1 MIQEYHYGQI
11 VTKRK
16 NIKEIVG
23 AKGTRTLM
31 AIIFCIY
38 VGPEHELYNVNLLAA
53 SMNLQLLDT
62 LVYKG
67 KGGYKKLPRRLYEI
81 DLFEGFAEF
90 PEEVETLIKRLGF
103 NPTEGEA
110 KYVYNVLYAIKP
122 LILEWLTMTNE
133 IVYAPEFAYHID
145 YFIRNKVEHMPE
157 PEALVVA
164 PQNYPDD
171 YKLGVDEGISKI
183 FCDILTFL

>member
-1 MIQEYHYGQI
+1 MTMDYHYGQI

-16 NIKEIVG
+16 NIKEMLG

-31 AIIFCIY
+31 AIVFCIY
-38 VGPEHELYNVNLLAA
+38 TGPEHNLYNVNLLAA
-53 SMNLQLLDT
+53 SMNLQLLGT

-90 PEEVETLIKRLGF
+90 PDEVEILIKRLGF
-103 NPTEGEA
+103 IPEEREVQ
-110 KYVYNVLYAIKP
+110 YVYNVLYAIKP

-133 IVYAPEFAYHID
+133 IAYAPEFAYHID
-145 YFIRNKVEHMPE
+145 YFIRNRVEHMPE
-157 PEALVVA
+157 PEVWAVA

-171 YKLGVDEGISKI
+171 YKLGVDKGVFKI
-183 FCDILTFL
+183 FSDILTFS